1 MKDKIER
8 KITETNKYLIRYGAD
23 YNLGIKR
30 AWQFFLLKIL
40 TFAAVYLLGLKI
52 TNSAV
57 ALAAG
62 ILGFFAPN
70 MLVQKMNDMDNDE
83 MFGDLKAIYDTLRIQ
98 QSAGVYITNALMD
111 CYLMVRNKRLKTAMK
126 ELSRN
131 IVSEKDISK
140 ALNIL
145 SEKFRNDYIDELVVS
160 VNQSVQTGQITKILE
175 EINKQMLHIEE
186 NINIKKEKSVER
198 TMTMIE
204 ILLYVGILGIAL
216 YGLAVSAS
224 TSIYN
229 F

>member
-1 MKDKIER
+1 MKGKIER
-8 KITETNKYLIRYGAD
+8 KIIETNKYLIRYGAD
-23 YNLGIKR
+23 YNLGIKK
-30 AWQFFLLKIL
+30 AWQFLVLKIL
-40 TFAAVYLLGLKI
+40 SFAVVYLLGLKI
-52 TNSAV
+52 TNSTV

-70 MLVQKMNDMDNDE
+70 MLVKSLNEMDNDE

-160 VNQSVQTGQITKILE
+160 VNQSVKTGQITKILE